1 MSPHKKKIEH
11 RGASSETMEYS
22 FWQAKRVIH
31 ETIKAEVP
39 LACVLITFL
48 FFNSFLYL
56 LK

>member
-39 LACVLITFL
+39 LACVLITF
-48 FFNSFLYL
+48 FIF
-56 LK
+56 